1 MGEATAHM
9 ATEATEVPTAGT
21 VTATHMVRVPTPDMD
36 MDTHTAV
43 PTLDFTE
50 VRTLDTEVPTV
61 GMAMDTHML
70 DMVDMVASMVL
81 DMDMVATDGMGM
93 DTHTRHLCQQTRLHL
108 EKSESMNIIFTV
120 CYLYDCDSE
129 VRK

>member
-1 MGEATAHM
+1 
-9 ATEATEVPTAGT
+9 
-21 VTATHMVRVPTPDMD
+21 MVRVPTPDMD
-36 MDTHTAV
+36 MDTHTAVPTLDFTAV

-120 CYLYDCDSE
+120 CYFMIAILKCIPG
-129 VRK
+129 

>member
-1 MGEATAHM
+1 MGATTATATHMLGHTEATAH
-9 ATEATEVPTAGT
+9 
-21 VTATHMVRVPTPDMD
+21 MD

-43 PTLDFTE
+43 PTLDFTAVPTLDSTE

-70 DMVDMVASMVL
+70 DMVDTVASMVL

-93 DTHTRHLCQQTRLHL
+93 DTHTRHLST
-108 EKSESMNIIFTV
+108 NTTAP
-120 CYLYDCDSE
+120 
-129 VRK
+129 

>member
-1 MGEATAHM
+1 MGHTEATAHM

-21 VTATHMVRVPTPDMD
+21 VTATHMVRVHTPDMD

-43 PTLDFTE
+43 PTLDFTAVPTLDFTE
-50 VRTLDTEVPTV
+50 VRTLDT
-61 GMAMDTHML
+61 
-70 DMVDMVASMVL
+70 VASMVL

-129 VRK
+129 VQK